1 MWRIAAVYTE
11 PSIWRAEGK
20 NEEKGAQIDLLLDRA
35 DNSINLIEIKFST
48 SEFVIDKKYAAEL
61 ENKQQVFADKT
72 ATRKN
77 LFLTMLTCYGVKK
90 NDYFYNTLQKEL
102 TMEVLFEEL

>member
-1 MWRIAAVYTE
+1 
-11 PSIWRAEGK
+11 
-20 NEEKGAQIDLLLDRA
+20 LLDRA

-61 ENKQQVFADKT
+61 DTKQRIFAAKT

-77 LFLTMLTCYGVKK
+77 IFLTMLTCYGVKK
-90 NDYFYNTLQKEL
+90 NSHFYNTIQKEL
-102 TMEVLFEEL
+102 IMDVLFEGL